1 METESLSTLC
11 RQENDSRR
19 FSFHLYFGLFSLI
32 LARQMWL
39 DRTDIIVVLSETE
52 TLHKS
57 LTNSDTK
64 QA

>member
-1 METESLSTLC
+1 
-11 RQENDSRR
+11 
-19 FSFHLYFGLFSLI
+19 
-32 LARQMWL
+32 MWL

-52 TLHKS
+52 TLNKS